1 MLKSSDKI
9 FVMFCARYLDNQIS
23 IDQPSNKIFK
33 VSLKKI
39 YVK

>member
-23 IDQPSNKIFK
+23 IDQPSNKILK
-33 VSLKKI
+33 VSERII